1 MKAALYSQFVHGLL
15 CLFPA
20 AAAADHPTVI
30 FGTGGGGPITT
41 ITASPM
47 PVGSWSFG
55 IQTEIIEN
63 ETFTNDELEHAVEI
77 RNQSIHSIKLLTSSS
92 FSASY
97 GISEDLDVS
106 FRVPYID
113 RENIKAGEIEH
124 GKPETH
130 SHGNSSGFGDLSLFG
145 RYRFYQNNTTDV
157 SMNFGI
163 KVPTGEVTEK
173 DDQGDRFETE
183 FQPGTGSVDLL
194 IGASFSMSS
203 GSFGYHGNVLF
214 NRTSEGAQSTE
225 IGDSLSYN
233 TAVTWRLNN
242 HNLTLHDHNHG
253 EFEHSETQWDLML
266 EMNGV
271 SMRKTRVATI
281 SQRSSGGTTLFLSPG
296 LKVTLGKFNAF
307 ATFSIPLIQNKNGN
321 QENIEKRMIAGVSFA
336 L

>member
-1 MKAALYSQFVHGLL
+1 MQFATQQCQFKTIYAAYILPRKGDGNVLHRSH
-15 CLFPA
+15 
-20 AAAADHPTVI
+20 
-30 FGTGGGGPITT
+30 TT
-41 ITASPM
+41 KRHYRRVSK
-47 PVGSWSFG
+47 
-55 IQTEIIEN
+55 
-63 ETFTNDELEHAVEI
+63 
-77 RNQSIHSIKLLTSSS
+77 QSC
-92 FSASY
+92 
-97 GISEDLDVS
+97 
-106 FRVPYID
+106 
-113 RENIKAGEIEH
+113 
-124 GKPETH
+124 
-130 SHGNSSGFGDLSLFG
+130 
-145 RYRFYQNNTTDV
+145 
-157 SMNFGI
+157 
-163 KVPTGEVTEK
+163 
-173 DDQGDRFETE
+173 
-183 FQPGTGSVDLL
+183 
-194 IGASFSMSS
+194 MSS

-214 NRTSEGAQSTE
+214 NRTSEGSQSTE